1 MANYIDSTDAEEYLL
16 ANKLKRKAWTKAS
29 AGDREIALTS
39 ATKIINRLPLLGDK
53 TDAEQE
59 NAFPRGGDTEVP
71 QDIKDA
77 CVEIAYGL
85 LDGIDPVKEFE
96 DLRVQSKSYGS
107 VSITSN
113 GVAKVYAALGIV
125 SFEAYLLLLP
135 YLRPLDTL
143 SIERS
148 R

>member
-16 ANKLKRKAWTKAS
+16 ANKLKRKAWTSAS
-29 AGDREIALTS
+29 DQDKTIALTN

-53 TDAEQE
+53 TNSSQE
-59 NAFPRGGDTEVP
+59 NAFPRGGDTDVP

-96 DLRVQSKSYGS
+96 DLRIQTKTYGS

-113 GVAKVYAALGIV
+113 GVAKVYASMGIV
-125 SFEAYLLLLP
+125 SFEAYMLLLP

-143 SIERS
+143 YIERS